1 MEIRSKI
8 WLEIDAEPV
17 FGSGRRALLDGII
30 RHGSINRA
38 AKDINISYRKA
49 LSYIKTME
57 LRFGKTLVARR
68 AGGKRGGGA
77 DLTAEAKELLRRY
90 KMLEDGINEL
100 LDKKF
105 KEVFGPKKLCR
116 KDRCQEEVN
125 LIMHSFRE
133 TKASRP
139 G

>member
-8 WLEIDAEPV
+8 WLEIDGEPV

-57 LRFGKTLVARR
+57 QRFGKTLVERR
-68 AGGKRGGGA
+68 AGGKSGGGA
-77 DLTAEAKELLRRY
+77 DLTAEAKEILRRY
-90 KMLEDGINEL
+90 KMLEDGINTII
-100 LDKKF
+100 DRKF
-105 KEVFGPKKLCR
+105 SEVFGPGKRYIRKK
-116 KDRCQEEVN
+116 K
-125 LIMHSFRE
+125 S
-133 TKASRP
+133 K
-139 G
+139 

>member
-8 WLEIDAEPV
+8 WLEIDGEPV

-57 LRFGKTLVARR
+57 QRFGKRLVERK
-68 AGGKRGGGA
+68 AGGKSGGGA
-77 DLTAEAKELLRRY
+77 ILTGEAKELLQRY
-90 KMLEDGINEL
+90 KTLEDGINVM

-105 KEVFGPKKLCR
+105 KEVFASKKVTL
-116 KDRCQEEVN
+116 KN
-125 LIMHSFRE
+125 
-133 TKASRP
+133 
-139 G
+139 